1 MPLLTRQ
8 DWVKL
13 RDDYGVAFAGM
24 PADLFDLLLS
34 KVYGPKTEGNP
45 GNPSSNPSELD
56 DTDAMMVYLS
66 HAEPPIPPVKL

>member
-1 MPLLTRQ
+1 MPMLTRQ

-24 PADLFDLLLS
+24 PDVLFDLLLS
-34 KVYGPKTEGNP
+34 KVYGPKNEGNP
-45 GNPSSNPSELD
+45 GNPSSNPGHVD

-66 HAEPPIPPVKL
+66 HAEPPIPPAKI